1 MRKGRARLVALDGD
15 VAARRM
21 RLHVR
26 ALAEENHQLR
36 AVERGEQRDALQD
49 FRDRA
54 RVLAEA
60 DASADDRVRVVVSG
74 LFALLAEDPPLRAA
88 HDVAVDLR
96 ERRVVVVVAVVVA
109 AAAAQATARRDLA
122 LLRDDERR

>member
-60 DASADDRVRVVVSG
+60 DASADDRVRVVLSG
-74 LFALLAEDPPLRAA
+74 LG
-88 HDVAVDLR
+88 
-96 ERRVVVVVAVVVA
+96 
-109 AAAAQATARRDLA
+109 
-122 LLRDDERR
+122 